1 MFYQGMFSDSFSEHI
16 VALAEHDNHKTVKK
30 RLSFLMIEVFQ
41 NIVRHGGQ
49 EEKSNDFFGV
59 RSIEDSLNIFSS
71 NRINKKAHQF
81 LSSKLK
87 ELNKLNADQLK
98 TLYKEILQSGQFSD
112 KGGAGLG
119 LIDMARK
126 SGNPIQHN
134 FEPLENDDFQFNYQ
148 LDLSSE
154 RGVELTKYQKINIED
169 NIQSFNDINDNDLVF
184 FFKGDFSKNNTQS
197 LLNILKANT
206 QTYSKNEEFNNFRI
220 FHSGVELIQN
230 IARHG
235 KSVNEYI
242 EGVFCL
248 FRVKSGI
255 YICTG
260 NSLKTGDYSSME
272 MHINK
277 INEYSKDDL
286 NKVYLETLKK
296 NALNDDVKAGV
307 GLIDVRRYNQSF
319 IDYEINNKDNGL
331 YLKMGVFIPIYK

>member
-1 MFYQGMFSDSFSEHI
+1 MFSDSFSEHI

-71 NRINKKAHQF
+71 NRINKKAHEF

-98 TLYKEILQSGQFSD
+98 TLYKEILQSGQFSN

-169 NIQSFNDINDNDLVF
+169 NIQSFN
-184 FFKGDFSKNNTQS
+184 
-197 LLNILKANT
+197 
-206 QTYSKNEEFNNFRI
+206 E
-220 FHSGVELIQN
+220 
-230 IARHG
+230 
-235 KSVNEYI
+235 
-242 EGVFCL
+242 
-248 FRVKSGI
+248 
-255 YICTG
+255 
-260 NSLKTGDYSSME
+260 SS
-272 MHINK
+272 
-277 INEYSKDDL
+277 
-286 NKVYLETLKK
+286 
-296 NALNDDVKAGV
+296 
-307 GLIDVRRYNQSF
+307 
-319 IDYEINNKDNGL
+319 
-331 YLKMGVFIPIYK
+331 